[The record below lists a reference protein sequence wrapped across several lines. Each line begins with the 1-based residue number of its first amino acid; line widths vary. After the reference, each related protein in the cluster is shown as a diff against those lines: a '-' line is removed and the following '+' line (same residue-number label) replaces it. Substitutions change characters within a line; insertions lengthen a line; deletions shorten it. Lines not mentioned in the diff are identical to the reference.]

1 MALWDKLKT
10 ELDRAGRAA
19 QTAFDEGK
27 VRLELLRL
35 RQLAD
40 KAAQALGYAVHN
52 ARRAGGELDQESY
65 ARLSSTLAAH
75 EAEISRLEAQLAA
88 EREQAAQ
95 RPATAQA
102 TMHDQPAGTDTAGA
116 SGSSTSGGSSA
127 GTQGGHSS
135 GTPPFSRPVSSNPG
149 GVDPAMGDTGHGGP
163 PYTPGG

>member
-27 VRLELLRL
+27 VRLEILRV

-52 ARRAGGELDQESY
+52 ARKSGGDLDAESY

-75 EAEISRLEAQLAA
+75 EAEVARLEAQLAA
-88 EREQAAQ
+88 ERAAGG
-95 RPATAQA
+95 AA
-102 TMHDQPAGTDTAGA
+102 MGEDGTTA
-116 SGSSTSGGSSA
+116 SGSDVPPSAASSESGATSDGGST
-127 GTQGGHSS
+127 GEGS
-135 GTPPFSRPVSSNPG
+135 GPRTTPPFSGPAQPPG
-149 GVDPAMGDTGHGGP
+149 GVDPAAGDSGGSRP
-163 PYTPGG
+163 SGF